1 MSVPDRT
8 YNRGLSVCYPPDVKN
23 AKFFDAGVVTMML
36 GPEEVLMYGR
46 HSALRD
52 TRLINMKVVG
62 NFKCMN
68 HRGGYL
74 CAAIGLLWPIKTR
87 KAWFKLRM
95 LRWGVGW
102 GAIVCIYRHLVTSA
116 DFINSLWTCHTS
128 KLVITTQAEV
138 WQDPCRKVP
147 AMFEIW
153 EMQLKRSRSN
163 RAPRRVFRRSKCLV
177 GHVVTAVTFEKR
189 MDLNITKNKSSRNMW
204 F

>member
-46 HSALRD
+46 HSVLRD

-95 LRWGVGW
+95 LRWGGW
-102 GAIVCIYRHLVTSA
+102 LRRHCLYIPSPRHFGRLHQQFVNVSHEQVSYNNTSGSVTRSMSKGASHVRNLGNAV
-116 DFINSLWTCHTS
+116 
-128 KLVITTQAEV
+128 E
-138 WQDPCRKVP
+138 
-147 AMFEIW
+147 EIPI
-153 EMQLKRSRSN
+153 K
-163 RAPRRVFRRSKCLV
+163 
-177 GHVVTAVTFEKR
+177 
-189 MDLNITKNKSSRNMW
+189 
-204 F
+204 